1 MPQTFSAHTF
11 DAHGYDVDTLQG
23 EETGGGGGDPGDE
36 VFGDDVESGVT
47 PGVGDIVL
55 KSTGGFA

>member
-1 MPQTFSAHTF
+1 MPHTFAAHTF
-11 DAHGYDVDTLQG
+11 DAHAYDVDTLQG
-23 EETGGGGGDPGDE
+23 EEAPAPPETPGE